1 MHRTALASGASQ
13 VPELVWDILKQ
24 FEPKLLAVQE
34 PKPSVLADIPI
45 EQLLSFGRA
54 VIDHRSS
61 LLEVARQPPQDPAVS
76 TAPLPGQSLDPLAAG
91 AASFTS
97 AQMTGVGAS
106 AVQPDILGLAA
117 AYVQFAISAYDAF
130 KNAVTVSPIG
140 MLHLERIET
149 APAGIERGELVGTIP
164 LAPKETTTVVQKEW
178 TVTSQEFSS
187 IVTDFM
193 ENYSEKGVTEKTELS
208 EATESQTKH
217 SQQLGLNASASGSYG
232 FVTFATSATFN
243 SQTEEQNSQ
252 KESRKHAAEV
262 TQKAS
267 SRVRKER
274 KVTIQTT
281 SVKGKEDTTTRT
293 LTNPSETDAM
303 RIDYFSMMRK
313 WRVRLLQYGLRMTY
327 DIAIPEPG
335 ATLRQMHAR
344 LAELDQQLR
353 GAFTF
358 EIDPKLTHDELFA
371 LAVAQGVSVTSPPE
385 KSYLDQNQVTLIDS
399 STSAQGGE
407 VAFDIREGYRVSSVT
422 VGGYGRARSDS
433 EMLGVHFP
441 IDDLDLRNTM
451 TTGDLIGSK
460 FTPFPAT
467 LGSVVGQTGHIQIRF
482 TTSFVRWGELYFL
495 IATEPTSAH
504 LQSWR
509 QSLIQALYNAKRDIY
524 YSELQARTQER
535 EALRAKLE
543 NVDTLTLRREERE
556 EIMKGVLRWLLG
568 PSFQFMPDEVIASFK
583 ESAASLSQGVGFTG
597 NKLGLDTVAWST
609 MLAYQEMVKF
619 LHQAI
624 EWENL
629 LYLTYPYF
637 WDVPTAWD
645 FVRTLQHPDSTREQ
659 FLRAG
664 SARVVLTIRPG
675 YEGDFAAFVDKGDLS
690 KVLNGDHPYLSI
702 GNDLQVRANA
712 NYPGIPPANPE
723 PSPRPLLT
731 PLQRKAW
738 SDMQLIIKQLEAY
751 SGQNGAYP
759 TTNEGLSVLPPLPN
773 LNGPPI
779 PLPTTDPWGKAY
791 VYKSPGA
798 YKDYELSSLGA
809 DGKSGGEGDN
819 ADVTSW
825 ADASLI
831 AEWFEYTPTHGI
843 DIQLTSALPQI
854 A

>member
-1 MHRTALASGASQ
+1 M
-13 VPELVWDILKQ
+13 
-24 FEPKLLAVQE
+24 
-34 PKPSVLADIPI
+34 
-45 EQLLSFGRA
+45 
-54 VIDHRSS
+54 
-61 LLEVARQPPQDPAVS
+61 
-76 TAPLPGQSLDPLAAG
+76 
-91 AASFTS
+91 
-97 AQMTGVGAS
+97 
-106 AVQPDILGLAA
+106 
-117 AYVQFAISAYDAF
+117 
-130 KNAVTVSPIG
+130 
-140 MLHLERIET
+140 
-149 APAGIERGELVGTIP
+149 
-164 LAPKETTTVVQKEW
+164 
-178 TVTSQEFSS
+178 
-187 IVTDFM
+187 
-193 ENYSEKGVTEKTELS
+193 
-208 EATESQTKH
+208 
-217 SQQLGLNASASGSYG
+217 
-232 FVTFATSATFN
+232 
-243 SQTEEQNSQ
+243 
-252 KESRKHAAEV
+252 
-262 TQKAS
+262 
-267 SRVRKER
+267 
-274 KVTIQTT
+274 
-281 SVKGKEDTTTRT
+281 
-293 LTNPSETDAM
+293 
-303 RIDYFSMMRK
+303 
-313 WRVRLLQYGLRMTY
+313 
-327 DIAIPEPG
+327 
-335 ATLRQMHAR
+335 
-344 LAELDQQLR
+344 
-353 GAFTF
+353 
-358 EIDPKLTHDELFA
+358 
-371 LAVAQGVSVTSPPE
+371 
-385 KSYLDQNQVTLIDS
+385 
-399 STSAQGGE
+399 
-407 VAFDIREGYRVSSVT
+407 
-422 VGGYGRARSDS
+422 
-433 EMLGVHFP
+433 
-441 IDDLDLRNTM
+441 
-451 TTGDLIGSK
+451 
-460 FTPFPAT
+460 
-467 LGSVVGQTGHIQIRF
+467 
-482 TTSFVRWGELYFL
+482 
-495 IATEPTSAH
+495 
-504 LQSWR
+504 
-509 QSLIQALYNAKRDIY
+509 
-524 YSELQARTQER
+524 
-535 EALRAKLE
+535 
-543 NVDTLTLRREERE
+543 
-556 EIMKGVLRWLLG
+556 
-568 PSFQFMPDEVIASFK
+568 
-583 ESAASLSQGVGFTG
+583 GFTG

-664 SARVVLTIRPG
+664 SARVVLTIRPS